1 MSSRRQDYIARIRYQ
16 NELPPPPCGPKLL
29 KSEVDFSGLLS
40 SSSLSAAVLGRDLLV
55 DVDMELGMPIDL
67 VEVPHAFDPE
77 TDLEASEGLELEEA
91 DRDLLVEPSAK
102 TSTSRPSSAGA
113 GVSFLR
119 RTEYIASNPMRIKR
133 PAQRESQKNTHN
145 NAEDRVQRIEAT
157 FDRAQAPLD
166 TLKHPKKRNVHAVK
180 ALPLLPDVKQM
191 DLVYLAVNMTG
202 SASLTK
208 VRPPLSKLQLET
220 SVFNNISVGPE
231 DDLQEWMGLFVPED
245 DEAAEKLL
253 NRLKDTRDTL
263 PADEPP
269 LDPVTLKLVQENDI
283 DFAANENDFD
293 EIAISVGDD
302 ACYYV
307 PVVGRTSLKR
317 RRIAPL
323 KQQLVKEETIDK
335 IEVGLQ
341 EVTAEESIE
350 RDSIRSKYDP
360 VTYSSA

>member
-29 KSEVDFSGLLS
+29 KSEIDLSGLLS

-67 VEVPHAFDPE
+67 VEIPHAFDPE
-77 TDLEASEGLELEEA
+77 TSLEASEGVELEEA
-91 DRDLLVEPSAK
+91 DRDLLVEPSSK

-119 RTEYIASNPMRIKR
+119 RTEYISSDPMRIKR
-133 PAQRESQKNTHN
+133 PTARESRKSTHN
-145 NAEDRVQRIEAT
+145 PEERVQRIEST
-157 FDRAQAPLD
+157 FDHAQAPLD

-180 ALPLLPDVKQM
+180 ALPLLPDVKQL

-208 VRPPLSKLQLET
+208 VKPPLSRLQLET
-220 SVFNNISVGPE
+220 AVFNNITVGPE
-231 DDLQEWMGLFVPED
+231 DDSQEWMGLFVPED
-245 DEAAEKLL
+245 DESAEKLL

-263 PADEPP
+263 PASEPP
-269 LDPVTLKLVQENDI
+269 LDPVMFKLVQENDI
-283 DFAANENDFD
+283 DFTANENDFD
-293 EIAISVGDD
+293 EIAISMGAD

-335 IEVGLQ
+335 LEVGLQ